1 MSKSV
6 FISYSRK
13 DAIDVA
19 EFRSI
24 DTFRDFEILIDD
36 EEIEFNKP
44 WKQNIRNKIND
55 SNGAIL
61 FLTKNALN
69 PESPIR
75 TLELPLIAK
84 RYADKEDNFN
94 FFPIFLEDID
104 EELLNNYSF
113 TPLETKEEV
122 SFVEFFQLYG
132 EQQRTTVRELTN
144 RKRKHFY
151 KTANANISHILEG
164 GTLSPGET
172 MLSKLSRRQRIRNMS
187 IGFAVVISIFLFAR
201 TDTFARVLINA
212 AERVQPENI
221 DEGNSVL
228 FNAIAGQ
235 LNNIDNLEELG
246 ADQALVENI
255 EEVNQVNSES
265 NEQGLSSSISV
276 DTSTTT
282 ISTSTT
288 TTTTVAPA
296 TTTSSTPTTTTTTIK
311 TYSLKFSDNVVE
323 FPEIPYCK
331 MTYEEVEDQL
341 KAHFLAN
348 DIRLTIRKFL
358 VETENT
364 DCYGLASGSNKPYL
378 VEIKDGDFIEV
389 TVEWSSSKREFPTT
403 IANSPN
409 AIGNNERWDVY
420 CDNSGKSYLDDT
432 WRGEK
437 TGSGSDQYFYFGL
450 YTDLTSPDISC
461 VPDAM
466 LESLGY
472 FLNSGYYCKNE
483 GCVTSPNTS
492 LAPTTTTT
500 TVAPTT
506 TTTTVAP
513 TTTTTTV
520 AWSPPADSNEPI
532 INGTYEN
539 ICMSQGWTEC
549 ARWTVYDEFGNDTG
563 GGGIGPYPLSAFQNL
578 VSCVSGGVN
587 VCGGSPTGYAVVTGR
602 YYPDESV
609 DESFSYSFGLRCD
622 GGPDGYNVGP
632 KVTTVGGS
640 AVVEWYNYNANGD
653 YSSPSSSF
661 YVDADSTSSRALYW
675 GNGIDSNGNWNIL
688 TIYYRVGQTLSE
700 AQSQNYSSSVTVDLS
715 QGCP

>member
-24 DTFRDFEILIDD
+24 HTFRDFEILIDD

-94 FFPIFLEDID
+94 FFPIFLENID

-132 EQQRTTVRELTN
+132 EQQRTTVRKLTN

-265 NEQGLSSSISV
+265 NEQGLSSSISA

-331 MTYEEVEDQL
+331 MTYEEVEEQL

-420 CDNSGKSYLDDT
+420 CDNSGKSYLDDA

-472 FLNSGYYCKNE
+472 FLNSGYYCKNQ
-483 GCVTSPNTS
+483 GCVTSSSTTVP
-492 LAPTTTTT
+492 PTTTTT
-500 TVAPTT
+500 TV
-506 TTTTVAP
+506 
-513 TTTTTTV
+513 
-520 AWSPPADSNEPI
+520 PPRTYIDFVINNPDLRWLGDSSLCFAT
-532 INGTYEN
+532 GY
-539 ICMSQGWTEC
+539 
-549 ARWTVYDEFGNDTG
+549 G
-563 GGGIGPYPLSAFQNL
+563 GGYWYIFDTDLPSWYQRSIKVYVNGSLFREVSFAEGDGSSASPSANQSLFRISASSGTLISISTETYGWNGQLLQSVTMGGQFPITIGNTNHSRYWQNL
-578 VSCVSGGVN
+578 YSYPPESESELD
-587 VCGGSPTGYAVVTGR
+587 CG
-602 YYPDESV
+602 
-609 DESFSYSFGLRCD
+609 
-622 GGPDGYNVGP
+622 
-632 KVTTVGGS
+632 
-640 AVVEWYNYNANGD
+640 
-653 YSSPSSSF
+653 
-661 YVDADSTSSRALYW
+661 
-675 GNGIDSNGNWNIL
+675 
-688 TIYYRVGQTLSE
+688 
-700 AQSQNYSSSVTVDLS
+700 
-715 QGCP
+715 

>member
-1 MSKSV
+1 
-6 FISYSRK
+6 
-13 DAIDVA
+13 
-19 EFRSI
+19 
-24 DTFRDFEILIDD
+24 
-36 EEIEFNKP
+36 
-44 WKQNIRNKIND
+44 
-55 SNGAIL
+55 
-61 FLTKNALN
+61 
-69 PESPIR
+69 
-75 TLELPLIAK
+75 
-84 RYADKEDNFN
+84 
-94 FFPIFLEDID
+94 
-104 EELLNNYSF
+104 
-113 TPLETKEEV
+113 
-122 SFVEFFQLYG
+122 
-132 EQQRTTVRELTN
+132 
-144 RKRKHFY
+144 
-151 KTANANISHILEG
+151 
-164 GTLSPGET
+164 
-172 MLSKLSRRQRIRNMS
+172 MS

-265 NEQGLSSSISV
+265 NEQGLSSPISV

-331 MTYEEVEDQL
+331 MTYEEVEEQL

-420 CDNSGKSYLDDT
+420 CDNSGKSYLDDA

-483 GCVTSPNTS
+483 GCVTSSNTT
-492 LAPTTTTT
+492 LAPTATTVPQTTTTTTTT
-500 TVAPTT
+500 TVPQTTT
-506 TTTTVAP
+506 TTTTVP
-513 TTTTTTV
+513 QTTTTT
-520 AWSPPADSNEPI
+520 I
-532 INGTYEN
+532 YYEN
-539 ICMSQGWTEC
+539 KLPAITQLNFGW
-549 ARWTVYDEFGNDTG
+549 
-563 GGGIGPYPLSAFQNL
+563 GPW
-578 VSCVSGGVN
+578 G
-587 VCGGSPTGYAVVTGR
+587 
-602 YYPDESV
+602 E
-609 DESFSYSFGLRCD
+609 
-622 GGPDGYNVGP
+622 
-632 KVTTVGGS
+632 
-640 AVVEWYNYNANGD
+640 
-653 YSSPSSSF
+653 
-661 YVDADSTSSRALYW
+661 YVMF
-675 GNGIDSNGNWNIL
+675 NI
-688 TIYYRVGQTLSE
+688 
-700 AQSQNYSSSVTVDLS
+700 
-715 QGCP
+715 

>member
-24 DTFRDFEILIDD
+24 HTFRDFEILIDD

-94 FFPIFLEDID
+94 FFPIFLENID

-132 EQQRTTVRELTN
+132 EQQRTTVRKLTS

-172 MLSKLSRRQRIRNMS
+172 MLSKLSRKQRIRNLS
-187 IGFAVVISIFLFAR
+187 IGFALVISVFLFAR

-221 DEGNSVL
+221 DEGNSIL

-235 LNNIDNLEELG
+235 LNDIDNLEELG

-265 NEQGLSSSISV
+265 NEQGLSSSISA

-331 MTYEEVEDQL
+331 MTYEEVEEQL

-420 CDNSGKSYLDDT
+420 CDNSGKSYLDDA

-483 GCVTSPNTS
+483 GCVTSSNAPTT
-492 LAPTTTTT
+492 LAPTTTT

-506 TTTTVAP
+506 TTTIP
-513 TTTTTTV
+513 
-520 AWSPPADSNEPI
+520 WSPPADSNESI

-539 ICMSQGWTEC
+539 ICTSQGWTDC
-549 ARWTVYDEFGNDTG
+549 GNWTIYDGSGNQLNTVV
-563 GGGIGPYPLSAFQNL
+563 GPYPLSALQALGCQN
-578 VSCVSGGVN
+578 SNVN
-587 VCGGSPTGYAVVTGR
+587 ICGGTPTGYAV
-602 YYPDESV
+602 
-609 DESFSYSFGLRCD
+609 L
-622 GGPDGYNVGP
+622 
-632 KVTTVGGS
+632 
-640 AVVEWYNYNANGD
+640 
-653 YSSPSSSF
+653 
-661 YVDADSTSSRALYW
+661 
-675 GNGIDSNGNWNIL
+675 NGIYSAYPQTPTLLSFQLTQISNKSGCF
-688 TIYYRVGQTLSE
+688 TYEAAGTDAHMYRVITNGVQTIQANVYESDMSDNYHLGSFCQVNLE
-700 AQSQNYSSSVTVDLS
+700 PNTSNTTTFDFYTFSGTLITSQSVTYTTTTEGVVY
-715 QGCP
+715 PP

>member
-84 RYADKEDNFN
+84 RYVDKEDNFN

-122 SFVEFFQLYG
+122 NFLEFFQLYD

-172 MLSKLSRRQRIRNMS
+172 MLSKLSRKQRIRNLS
-187 IGFAVVISIFLFAR
+187 IGFALVISVFLFAR

-221 DEGNSVL
+221 DEGNSIL

-235 LNNIDNLEELG
+235 LNDIDNLEELG
-246 ADQALVENI
+246 ADQSLVENI

-265 NEQGLSSSISV
+265 NEQGLSSSISA

-331 MTYEEVEDQL
+331 MTYEEVEEQL

-420 CDNSGKSYLDDT
+420 CDNSGKSYLDDA

-483 GCVTSPNTS
+483 GCVTSSNATTTTTT

-500 TVAPTT
+500 TTLAPTT
-506 TTTTVAP
+506 TTTTTLAP
-513 TTTTTTV
+513 TTTTTTTLAPTTTTTTTPAPTTTTTTTV
-520 AWSPPADSNEPI
+520 PDNSGPSVTGTPPPYPPEMLCRVVHYDADGDGNADEHYWRRQ
-532 INGTYEN
+532 INYSIVDNLSLDAFLIYDGDISQNKLIDSVSASGTSDVVT
-539 ICMSQGWTEC
+539 I
-549 ARWTVYDEFGNDTG
+549 DTG
-563 GGGIGPYPLSAFQNL
+563 SYPLDEDTNYVL
-578 VSCVSGGVN
+578 Y
-587 VCGGSPTGYAVVTGR
+587 GYARDKAGNLSV
-602 YYPDESV
+602 PDTFLWTTPTWENPNNLYGCESHN
-609 DESFSYSFGLRCD
+609 ES
-622 GGPDGYNVGP
+622 
-632 KVTTVGGS
+632 
-640 AVVEWYNYNANGD
+640 
-653 YSSPSSSF
+653 
-661 YVDADSTSSRALYW
+661 
-675 GNGIDSNGNWNIL
+675 
-688 TIYYRVGQTLSE
+688 
-700 AQSQNYSSSVTVDLS
+700 TVDHSGLNHTH
-715 QGCP
+715 P

>member
-13 DAIDVA
+13 DVIDVA

-24 DTFRDFEILIDD
+24 HTFRDFEILIDD

-113 TPLETKEEV
+113 TLLETKEEV
-122 SFVEFFQLYG
+122 NFLEFFQLYG

-235 LNNIDNLEELG
+235 LNNIGNLEELG

-255 EEVNQVNSES
+255 EEVNQLNSES
-265 NEQGLSSSISV
+265 NEQGLSSSISA

-296 TTTSSTPTTTTTTIK
+296 TTTSSTPTTTTTKIK

-331 MTYEEVEDQL
+331 MTYEEVEEQL

-420 CDNSGKSYLDDT
+420 CDNSGKSYLDDA

-483 GCVTSPNTS
+483 GCVTSSNTT
-492 LAPTTTTT
+492 LAPKTTTT
-500 TVAPTT
+500 TVPPTTSTT
-506 TTTTVAP
+506 TTIADNCYETKLAEFKSDYPELFGQVSTTDSGQQVGDSYISNYGDPDNSVGEIVEIIDRSNDRVSFRYRYGENLYNSTIEDWANNSC
-513 TTTTTTV
+513 TNNN
-520 AWSPPADSNEPI
+520 SP
-532 INGTYEN
+532 
-539 ICMSQGWTEC
+539 
-549 ARWTVYDEFGNDTG
+549 
-563 GGGIGPYPLSAFQNL
+563 
-578 VSCVSGGVN
+578 
-587 VCGGSPTGYAVVTGR
+587 
-602 YYPDESV
+602 
-609 DESFSYSFGLRCD
+609 
-622 GGPDGYNVGP
+622 
-632 KVTTVGGS
+632 
-640 AVVEWYNYNANGD
+640 
-653 YSSPSSSF
+653 
-661 YVDADSTSSRALYW
+661 
-675 GNGIDSNGNWNIL
+675 
-688 TIYYRVGQTLSE
+688 
-700 AQSQNYSSSVTVDLS
+700 
-715 QGCP
+715 